1 MDVLIDWESIPW
13 DLGQSQPGY
22 REKTCAG
29 DGLAVW
35 LGEFTEG
42 SDEMDWMT
50 ETQVFVFYVVE
61 GESSVRFK
69 DGRLIRV
76 RQGDSGIIPPGESS
90 THRVEVAPGER
101 VVIVGFEQA

>member
-13 DLGQSQPGY
+13 DEEQSQPGY
-22 REKTCAG
+22 REKTCER

-42 SDEMDWMT
+42 SAEMDWMT
-50 ETQVFVFYVVE
+50 ETKLFVFHVIE
-61 GESSVRFK
+61 GESWVRFK
-69 DGRLIRV
+69 DGGLIRV
-76 RQGDSGIIPPGESS
+76 RQGDCGIISPGATSA
-90 THRVEVAPGER
+90 HRVEVAAGER